1 MTTPSIGTAR
11 AIFAALQE
19 AVRQARAAADQ
30 TTGALDPAHVRRA
43 RIIPWSEEIDQAVRL
58 PDQAAAA
65 HREAARLIEE
75 TIHTPPF

>member
-1 MTTPSIGTAR
+1 MSR
-11 AIFAALQE
+11 
-19 AVRQARAAADQ
+19 VRGLAEWR
-30 TTGALDPAHVRRA
+30 PRA
-43 RIIPWSEEIDQAVRL
+43 RTLALLDQAVRL